1 MTASWT
7 AVSTQHDEAL
17 GLILRAADFA
27 AHKHRNQ
34 RRKGH
39 EKLPYINH
47 PLEIAHVLWEEGG
60 VTDPEILAAALL
72 HDTIE
77 DTETTWVE
85 LRGHFGERI
94 ADLVA
99 EVTDT
104 KYLDR
109 DSRKRLQVAKAG
121 HATPGAQQIKIAD
134 KLCNLRDIL
143 ANPPEGWS
151 LARKQEYFDWAQSV
165 VDEIRDANPELVRRF
180 DQMVA
185 QRPR

>member
-1 MTASWT
+1 MPEPT
-7 AVSTQHDEAL
+7 HEAL
-17 GLILRAADFA
+17 GLILRAAQFA

-34 RRKGH
+34 RRKGQ

-47 PLEIAHVLWEEGG
+47 PLELAQVLWEEGG
-60 VTDPEILAAALL
+60 VSDPETLTAALL

-85 LRGHFGERI
+85 LRGLFGERI

-109 DSRKRLQVAKAG
+109 DSRKRLQIAKAG
-121 HATPGAQQIKIAD
+121 HATLAAQQVKIAD

-151 LARKQEYFDWAQSV
+151 LARKQEYFDWAKSV

-180 DQMVA
+180 DQTYA